1 MQQNQP
7 RSTQTSWVTPIL
19 YAVILLLGIGIGIF
33 LKGNLSLKGLQA
45 DNSIPV
51 QEIIDLVKSKYVDK
65 ITDAKLNQTLR
76 TLPRP
81 SKKNEITI
89 NGIKK
94 IKAPRNAGSRQR
106 NPKTATKPENQT
118 KPVKFPFTASNK
130 DPKPKTEH

>member
-1 MQQNQP
+1 MQENNKTYWASP
-7 RSTQTSWVTPIL
+7 L
-19 YAVILLLGIGIGIF
+19 KYAIILLIGVLLGIF

-76 TLPRP
+76 TLLRR

-89 NGIKK
+89 SGIKK
-94 IKAPRNAGSRQR
+94 IKAPRNASSRHR

-130 DPKPKTEH
+130 DPKPNTEH